1 MRGNWKPWIDSPGT
15 FVLKGDSEQTGFLGF
30 WARLTHSGSLLPWWS
45 AGSPACKTRSCA
57 TPSWRCL
64 MCLGSVL
71 FNFLFCYC
79 GCILNL
85 FAWFCLASFGASQK
99 ICIPDGVMCGNGL
112 LYSVHKRSPPH
123 SDPPSLFLNISHVP
137 TPSPASFSIW
147 MALWS
152 VELNSL
158 LWLCLLTR
166 PREDWTPYPWD
177 SSPLVC

>member
-1 MRGNWKPWIDSPGT
+1 MCNLMRGNWKPWIDSPGT

-112 LYSVHKRSPPH
+112 LYSVHKRSPPILTLRPSSWTSPTCPHLPLLHFLSGWH
-123 SDPPSLFLNISHVP
+123 SGQ
-137 TPSPASFSIW
+137 
-147 MALWS
+147 
-152 VELNSL
+152 
-158 LWLCLLTR
+158 
-166 PREDWTPYPWD
+166 
-177 SSPLVC
+177 